1 MKKMFLIASVIVLLL
16 IAACTTQNTG
26 ITDNSMREQDN
37 REKDTM
43 ENKEVMNDKT
53 DSIQK
58 EDGMMDD
65 TMMSKGNRLAGTT
78 TPYLEF
84 NQEDYE
90 KALTYFKKAEA
101 AVSDDLLKILV
112 CYNMGNTLEALH
124 QYEAA
129 LKYYEKLLSYD
140 MEFVSQEAHLGLAR
154 CYEAMQQLDKA
165 KATYENFAKKYP
177 NSPLLKSEIDN
188 QLFLL
193 EQFGQE
199 YKKYFSKDKK

>member
-1 MKKMFLIASVIVLLL
+1 MFLIASVIVLLL

-37 REKDTM
+37 REKDSM

-90 KALTYFKKAEA
+90 KALKENKVILLYFYASWCPICQAEQPETFA
-101 AVSDDLLKILV
+101 AFDELNNEKVVGFRVNYKDSDTDAAEI
-112 CYNMGNTLEALH
+112 ALA
-124 QYEAA
+124 Q
-129 LKYYEKLLSYD
+129 
-140 MEFVSQEAHLGLAR
+140 
-154 CYEAMQQLDKA
+154 
-165 KATYENFAKKYP
+165 
-177 NSPLLKSEIDN
+177 
-188 QLFLL
+188 
-193 EQFGQE
+193 QFGITYQHT
-199 YKKYFSKDKK
+199 KVIIKDGERVLKAPDSWDKERYLTEINKLV